1 MKKQEAQKTNPIR
14 ASAEPEDPSGPAIH
28 DTATTSEPAAPPA
41 SAGEPAPSSP
51 ARQSDQIEGLEAK
64 VAEQE
69 AELEELRD
77 KHLRDR
83 AELDNFKKR
92 MTREKSEA
100 LRFATEPLIR
110 NLLPAIDNLQRALA
124 AAADKAEADPQ
135 ALRDGVAM
143 VQKQFEEILS
153 KAGVVRIPA
162 ADRPFD
168 PNEHEA
174 VAHLETTRAE
184 PGKVLDEHL
193 PGYKLHDR
201 LLRAAQVTVAKG
213 PGTNGN

>member
-1 MKKQEAQKTNPIR
+1 MTKQEAQKKDSISAQDAPL
-14 ASAEPEDPSGPAIH
+14 ASG
-28 DTATTSEPAAPPA
+28 
-41 SAGEPAPSSP
+41 
-51 ARQSDQIEGLEAK
+51 SDQPTAAAESHIGADGGETRSPSDPGRGQVEALEAK
-64 VAEQE
+64 IAEQE
-69 AELEELRD
+69 SELEELRD

-83 AELDNFKKR
+83 AEVDNFKKR

-110 NLLPAIDNLQRALA
+110 DLLPAIDNLARALA
-124 AAADKAEADPQ
+124 AAADKAETAPQ

-143 VQKQFEEILS
+143 VQRQFEEILS

-162 ADRPFD
+162 ANLPFD

-174 VAHLETTRAE
+174 LAHIETTQAE
-184 PGKVLDEHL
+184 PGHVIDEHL

-213 PGTNGN
+213 PGAPGN